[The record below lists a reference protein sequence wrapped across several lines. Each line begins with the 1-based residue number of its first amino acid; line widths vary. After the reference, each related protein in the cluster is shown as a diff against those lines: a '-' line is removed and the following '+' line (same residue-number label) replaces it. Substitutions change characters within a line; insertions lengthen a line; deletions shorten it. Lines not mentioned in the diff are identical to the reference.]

1 MKGRTMWT
9 SPVALAAVTAQEPAA
24 SRDGRRPG
32 RPPTATSTS
41 RADETPRTRRHTCAS
56 GSPAARWRSSSR
68 ADLVRRGAHPD
79 RAQRRLPARTRRS
92 REHPLLRA
100 GGPLHQAGHPLSI
113 RIDEHRSAG
122 RRAASYAL
130 TMSRRGNR
138 SLPTSKDVAA
148 LAGVSQSTVSYVMSG
163 KRSISPETRKRVE
176 DAIARLT
183 YEPNAGA
190 RALRERRSN
199 VIALVVR
206 MSEEVDGAD
215 TVPYVD
221 AVVEE
226 AGKRDIEVVLVTGKA
241 EPDRLTRLAKRSIC
255 DGMVLMDIRQHDDR
269 IPVAASL
276 GVPVVLIG
284 TPRDSHG
291 LQWVDFDH
299 RRAAELLVTELAETG
314 HRHAVFI
321 NEDFISEAPGVES
334 EYHFHN
340 EFRAGLAGAADTCGI
355 DLELVRP
362 RRPGWTGISEV
373 AERLFRRSGD
383 RLGLIART
391 PKVVGWAFQIA
402 AVHRLVP
409 GRDFSLVGLCTD
421 NVALSYSVPVTNVS
435 PQPRDTVRVAMSVLF
450 DKLDGVVPDGEDRH
464 LVGPRGLTRRAST
477 TVFS

>member
-1 MKGRTMWT
+1 M
-9 SPVALAAVTAQEPAA
+9 
-24 SRDGRRPG
+24 
-32 RPPTATSTS
+32 
-41 RADETPRTRRHTCAS
+41 
-56 GSPAARWRSSSR
+56 
-68 ADLVRRGAHPD
+68 
-79 RAQRRLPARTRRS
+79 
-92 REHPLLRA
+92 
-100 GGPLHQAGHPLSI
+100 
-113 RIDEHRSAG
+113 
-122 RRAASYAL
+122 
-130 TMSRRGNR
+130 
-138 SLPTSKDVAA
+138 PTSKDVAA

-215 TVPYVD
+215 TIPYVD

-226 AGKRDIEVVLVTGKA
+226 AGKRDIEVVLVTA
-241 EPDRLTRLAKRSIC
+241 EAGPDRLTRLAKRSIC
-255 DGMVLMDIRQHDDR
+255 DGMILMDIRRHDDR
-269 IPVAASL
+269 VPVAASL

-284 TPRDSHG
+284 TPQDSHG
-291 LQWVDFDH
+291 LNWVDFDH
-299 RRAAELLVTELAETG
+299 RRAGELLVAELADTG

-321 NEDFISEAPGVES
+321 NEAPGGET
-334 EYHFHN
+334 EYHFIN
-340 EFRAGLAGAADTCGI
+340 EFRAGLGSAADARGL
-355 DLELVRP
+355 DLELVHP
-362 RRPGWTGISEV
+362 RHPGWTGFSEV
-373 AERLFRRSGD
+373 AERVFRRSGD

-391 PKVVGWAFQIA
+391 PKVVGWAFQVS

-435 PQPRDTVRVAMSVLF
+435 PEPRDTVRLAMSVLF
-450 DKLDGVVPDGEDRH
+450 DQLDGVVSGSEGRH
-464 LVGPRGLTRRAST
+464 IVGPRGLTRRAST